1 MRTSIIRIRFL
12 PLVLALLGTAACS
25 GSPST
30 RYYVLKPTSSPLA
43 GTSNTGLAVGVG
55 PAVIPTR
62 LDQDSIVTM
71 GQGHEVT
78 LADTHEWAEP
88 LDESIVEV
96 VGENLAN
103 TLGTTRIYRHP
114 WDSDVELDY
123 RVSLTVIRLGG
134 GLGADA
140 YLDVRWS
147 VLDREGNERTRR
159 MSSFR
164 RPVPAQ
170 SYADLAGAI
179 SAMLGNLSQEIAAA
193 IQGRTPVALPSA
205 PPLDLAPP
213 APLVPT
219 PPPAP
224 VPAGPGLLPLERM
237 SQPPAPEVRIRR
249 GSGTTPQGR

>member
-1 MRTSIIRIRFL
+1 MRTSNFRFRLL
-12 PLVLALLGTAACS
+12 PLVLAVLGTAACS

-30 RYYVLKPTSSPLA
+30 RYYVLKPTSFPSA
-43 GTSNTGLAVGVG
+43 GASNTGLAVGVG
-55 PAVIPTR
+55 PAVIPKR

-78 LADTHEWAEP
+78 LAETHEWAEP

-103 TLGTTRIYRHP
+103 ALRTTRVYRHP
-114 WDSDVELDY
+114 WNSDVEMDY
-123 RVSLTVIRLGG
+123 RVSLTVLRLGG
-134 GLGADA
+134 GLGGEA

-147 VLDREGNERTRR
+147 VLDRDGNENTRR
-159 MSSFR
+159 TSSFR

-179 SAMLGNLSQEIAAA
+179 SAMLGELSQEIASA
-193 IQGRTPVALPSA
+193 IQGRAPVTVPSA

-213 APLVPT
+213 APLMPA
-219 PPPAP
+219 PPP
-224 VPAGPGLLPLERM
+224 VPAALPPSPQLQPLAPLG
-237 SQPPAPEVRIRR
+237 QPPAPLIRIKR
-249 GSGTTPQGR
+249 